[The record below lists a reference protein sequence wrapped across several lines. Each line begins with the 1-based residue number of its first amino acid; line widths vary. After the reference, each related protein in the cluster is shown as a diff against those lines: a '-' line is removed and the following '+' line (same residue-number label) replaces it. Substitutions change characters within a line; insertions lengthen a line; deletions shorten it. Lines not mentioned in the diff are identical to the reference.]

1 MAAFIGFFGGR
12 PQAVAQGRRMAE
24 VLDDAGGD
32 MRRPEVRQ
40 RVVEELA
47 RDERTRREAAEEVAR
62 QRGLPIRGKY
72 PDGGGF
78 ELAGFDGDTPLY
90 RTTYNDSAAISTGA
104 NLLRLAPYLV
114 TGGNGTVGVWDEGAV
129 RTTHQEFGGRVTVK
143 DGATT
148 LSDHSTHVAGTIGA
162 SGVSPSAKGMAPAAM
177 IDSYDWNSDISEMTG
192 RGAAYPGELGMIYL
206 SNHSYGFNSGW
217 VYTATPTYTWY
228 GSGTTASGYEDDFGK
243 YRAETREVDIL
254 AYNLPYYLMF
264 WAAGNDRNNNPAN
277 GSSVALSPGGT
288 SVTYDSSSHPPGDG
302 VYKGG
307 YDTVSFNALA
317 KNVVT
322 VGAVGDA
329 VSGGLRSLSG
339 AAMQAF
345 SSWGP
350 TDDGRIKPDLV
361 ANGASLYS
369 TVYGGDA
376 SYGSKS
382 GTSMATPNAIGT
394 AHLLTEY
401 LGTLFTN
408 TAMRASTLK
417 ALLIHTADD
426 LGNAGPDYCFGW
438 GLVNAKAAADLLAA
452 YRANA
457 GTQRVIEDRV
467 TTSRKT
473 VSFPFTWDGTG
484 PIRATLCW
492 TDPAG
497 ASTTSHDLRTAR
509 LVNNLD
515 LRVIGPG
522 GTEYRPWVMPFVDDW
537 SVAACGYAA
546 TTGSNKT
553 DNVEQVLIATP
564 GTAGTYTARVS
575 YAGTLTNGNQPFS
588 LIISGAAAGGT
599 VEAPTL
605 GTSSPLSGSGTLT
618 FTVAGERMA
627 FGTDVRLRRTG
638 QPDVVGVSVE
648 AQGDLLRARF
658 NTSGLAEGWWRLLL
672 TNPDG
677 QRTVLYNAFV
687 VPQIFYS
694 EDFET
699 DNIAGRGWTFVADIG
714 TSQWALST
722 TKSVSPT
729 RSMFSAGPSSRS
741 DTSVVSATI
750 AVPANGSGFRL
761 SFSHDYVFTT
771 GDGGV
776 LEFSLDGGDW
786 YDAVGSGSGA
796 SFTANGYN
804 AIIGGGG
811 GAPNTRNPIANRS
824 GWSGNSGGFKQV
836 VVSLSDTAKYAG
848 KGLRVRWRLGT
859 NSSTASTGWYIDD
872 VVFSGAGDPPDM
884 TKPTVFSVR

>member
-1 MAAFIGFFGGR
+1 
-12 PQAVAQGRRMAE
+12 MAE
-24 VLDDAGGD
+24 VLEDAGGD
-32 MRRPEVRQ
+32 MRRPDVRR

-47 RDERTRREAAEEVAR
+47 RDERSRRDAAEELAR

-72 PDGGGF
+72 PGGGGF

-90 RTTYNDSAAISTGA
+90 RTTYNANAAISTGA

-114 TGGNGTVGVWDEGAV
+114 TGGSGTVGVWDEGAV
-129 RTTHQEFGGRVTVK
+129 RPTHQEFGGRVTVK
-143 DGATT
+143 DGTTT

-162 SGVSPSAKGMAPAAM
+162 SGVTSSAKGMAPAVM
-177 IDSYDWNSDISEMTG
+177 IDSYDWNNDTSEMTG
-192 RGAAYPGELGMIYL
+192 RGAAYPGEPGMIYL

-217 VYTATPTYTWY
+217 VYTGTPVYTWY
-228 GSGTTASGYEDDFGK
+228 GAGTTASGYEDDFGK
-243 YRAETREVDIL
+243 YRAETREIDTL
-254 AYNLPYYLMF
+254 AYSLPYYLMF
-264 WAAGNDRNNNPAN
+264 WAAGNDRNNNPQN
-277 GSSVALSPGGT
+277 GQSVALSSGGA
-288 SVTYDSSSHPPGDG
+288 SVTYDSVSHPPGDG

-307 YDTVSFNALA
+307 YDTISYNSLA

-329 VSGGLRSLSG
+329 VSGGLRSLSV

-361 ANGASLYS
+361 ANGNTLYS
-369 TVYGGDA
+369 TLSGGDA
-376 SYGSKS
+376 SYGSMS
-382 GTSMATPNAIGT
+382 GTSMATPNAVGT
-394 AHLLTEY
+394 AHLLAEY

-426 LGNAGPDYCFGW
+426 LGNAGPDYRFGW

-457 GTQRVIEDRV
+457 GTRRVIEDRV
-467 TTSRKT
+467 TTSRTT
-473 VSFPFTWDGTG
+473 VSFPFTWDGAS

-497 ASTTSHDLRTAR
+497 AATTAHDLRTAR

-522 GTEYRPWVMPFVDDW
+522 GTEYRPWVMPFVGDW
-537 SVAACGYAA
+537 SVTACDYAA
-546 TTGSNKT
+546 TTGSNTT
-553 DNVEQVLIATP
+553 DNVEQVLVASP
-564 GTAGTYTARVS
+564 GTAGTYIARVS
-575 YAGTLTNGNQPFS
+575 YAGTLTNGTQPFS
-588 LIISGAAAGGT
+588 LIISGAAAGST

-605 GTSSPLSGSGTLT
+605 STSSPLSGSGTLT
-618 FTVAGERMA
+618 FTVAGARMA

-658 NTSGLAEGWWRLLL
+658 NTSGMADGWWRLLL

-687 VPQIFYS
+687 VGTWPLWN

-699 DNIAGRGWTFVADIG
+699 ADIAGRGWTFLSLVG
-714 TSQWALST
+714 TSQWVLST
-722 TKSVSPT
+722 AKSVSPM
-729 RSMFSAGPSSRS
+729 RSMFSAGVAANS
-741 DTSVVSATI
+741 DTCVVSPSIT
-750 AVPANGSGFRL
+750 VPISGMGLAL
-761 SFSHDYVFTT
+761 SFWHFRGFGD
-771 GDGGV
+771 GNDGGV
-776 LEFSLDGGDW
+776 LELSIDGGAWFD
-786 YDAVGSGSGA
+786 VTSSGSGVT
-796 SFTANGYN
+796 FIANGYN
-804 AIIGGGG
+804 ATLS
-811 GAPNTRNPIANRS
+811 ANTSNPLGKRRS
-824 GWSGNSGGFKQV
+824 VWSNTSASFEQVKVGFT
-836 VVSLSDTAKYAG
+836 DTAKYAG

-859 NSSTASTGWYIDD
+859 NNSTASTGWYIDD